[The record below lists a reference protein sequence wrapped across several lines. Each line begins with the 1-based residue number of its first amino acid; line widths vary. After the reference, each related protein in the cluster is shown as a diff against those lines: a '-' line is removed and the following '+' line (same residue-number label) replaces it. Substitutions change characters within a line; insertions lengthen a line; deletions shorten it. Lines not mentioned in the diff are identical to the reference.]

1 MKPLRLLVVPAL
13 GLLLALLPACSNEP
27 KPAGSQAKGPSGGK
41 GVVMVGLWAYN
52 PPAILSALKDSKD
65 RLGKVKVVGFD
76 ENEDTLQGIADGHI
90 YATVVQDPYNFGYHA
105 VRLMASVA
113 KGDRSVLPKDG
124 NLYFPHR
131 VITKDGDKE
140 RGRISVAKFRDD
152 WQKILAQKG
161 GATAAAGGPKVAF
174 VTNNPESFWSI
185 AEVGCRKAEK
195 EFGVEVLFRKPES
208 GDPQKQDEILD
219 NLVNQDI
226 KALAVSVIN
235 PVGQRDHLKEIIA
248 KVPLLTQ
255 DNDAP
260 DSGRLCY
267 IGTNNY
273 TAGREVGRLVKEA
286 LPEGGTLVVFVGQTE
301 PLNARQRRQGML
313 DELAGSSPPADLN
326 AIKPTPDGQDYGKYR
341 LFRTYTDQPVGYQR
355 AVENAADALT
365 QLKDD
370 GNP

>member
-1 MKPLRLLVVPAL
+1 MNPLRLLVVPAL
-13 GLLLALLPACSNEP
+13 GLLLALLPACSQDP
-27 KPAGSQAKGPSGGK
+27 KTAGTPGGK
-41 GVVMVGLWAYN
+41 GVVMVGLWANN
-52 PPAILSALKDSKD
+52 PPAILSALKDNKE

-76 ENEDTLQGIADGHI
+76 ENEDTLQGIADGHV
-90 YATVVQDPYNFGYHA
+90 YATVVQDPFGFGYQG
-105 VRLMASVA
+105 VRLMASIA
-113 KGDRSVLPKDG
+113 KGDRSVLPRDG
-124 NLYFPHR
+124 ILYVPHR
-131 VITKDGDKE
+131 VITKDGGKD
-140 RGRISVAKFRDD
+140 RIPVAGFRDD
-152 WQKILAQKG
+152 LHKLLSQKG
-161 GATAAAGGPKVAF
+161 GSSSAGGPKVAF
-174 VTNNPESFWSI
+174 VANNPESFWTI
-185 AEVGCRKAEK
+185 AEAGCRKAEK

-235 PVGQRDHLKEIIA
+235 PPGQRDHLKEISA

-273 TAGREVGRLVKEA
+273 TAGREVGKLVKEA
-286 LPEGGTLVVFVGQTE
+286 LPEGGTLVIFVGQTE
-301 PLNARQRRQGML
+301 PLNARQRRQGLL
-313 DELAGSSPPADLN
+313 DELAGKPAPTDVN
-326 AIKPTPDGQDYGKYR
+326 DIQPTPDGQDYGKYR

>member
-1 MKPLRLLVVPAL
+1 MNPLRLLVVPAL
-13 GLLLALLPACSNEP
+13 GLLLALLPACSQEP
-27 KPAGSQAKGPSGGK
+27 RAAGGK

-52 PPAILSALKDSKD
+52 PPAILSALKDNKE

-90 YATVVQDPYNFGYHA
+90 YATVVQDPFGFGYQG
-105 VRLMASVA
+105 VRLMASIA
-113 KGDRSVLPKDG
+113 RGDRSVLPRDG
-124 NLYFPHR
+124 ILYVPHR
-131 VITKDGDKE
+131 VITRDGGKD
-140 RGRISVAKFRDD
+140 RIPVARFRDD
-152 WQKILAQKG
+152 LHKLLSQKG
-161 GATAAAGGPKVAF
+161 GSSSPGGPKVAF
-174 VTNNPESFWSI
+174 VANNPESFWTI
-185 AEVGCRKAEK
+185 AEAGCRKAEK

-235 PVGQRDHLKEIIA
+235 PPGQRDHLKEISA

-286 LPEGGTLVVFVGQTE
+286 LPEGGTLVVFVGQNE
-301 PLNARQRRQGML
+301 PLNARQRRQGLL
-313 DELAGSSPPADLN
+313 DELAGKPIPADVN
-326 AIKPTPDGQDYGKYR
+326 EIQPSPDGQDYGKYR